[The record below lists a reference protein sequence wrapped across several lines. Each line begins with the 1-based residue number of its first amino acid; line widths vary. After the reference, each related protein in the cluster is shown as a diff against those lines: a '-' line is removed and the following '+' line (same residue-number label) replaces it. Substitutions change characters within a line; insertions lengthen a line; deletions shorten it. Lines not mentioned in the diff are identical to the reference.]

1 MRQCCSPPRRW
12 WGRAM
17 PHLDH
22 QQPLRQFH
30 PIDRW
35 RVRQLHIQIR
45 RRCGT
50 DLRGA
55 VPHRLRRRAGW
66 VSVHRRMPS
75 GRCAVHHGALVVRT
89 RPAALKNAAK
99 HGWLKDCPLSGRI
112 EVELNVRNEGALPT
126 DRNWAVRGLSAFNS
140 QIAESRHSGSDPNY
154 RCRCRRNSNPKPDP
168 GSAALRRFWFSARS
182 MGSTYR

>member
-1 MRQCCSPPRRW
+1 MACFATPCGLRYAAHCFKSAHAQQRGSALIPAGGKHGVTSLLHHWSPFSLPCWSPSPVSRVVQRLRQCCSPPRCW

-35 RVRQLHIQIR
+35 RMRQLHIQIR

-66 VSVHRRMPS
+66 VSVYRRMPS

-99 HGWLKDCPLSGRI
+99 HGWLKR
-112 EVELNVRNEGALPT
+112 
-126 DRNWAVRGLSAFNS
+126 LSAFGSNR
-140 QIAESRHSGSDPNY
+140 SRVE
-154 RCRCRRNSNPKPDP
+154 CPK
-168 GSAALRRFWFSARS
+168 
-182 MGSTYR
+182 

>member
-1 MRQCCSPPRRW
+1 MKRADPAGSLLHHWSPFSSPCWSPSPISRVVRRLRQCCSPPRRW

-75 GRCAVHHGALVVRT
+75 DDPFSDCTRDRLLLRLGYRSPTVQHTLYEPPFSRMGGVGSVSGAW
-89 RPAALKNAAK
+89 PQD
-99 HGWLKDCPLSGRI
+99 G
-112 EVELNVRNEGALPT
+112 
-126 DRNWAVRGLSAFNS
+126 
-140 QIAESRHSGSDPNY
+140 
-154 RCRCRRNSNPKPDP
+154 
-168 GSAALRRFWFSARS
+168 
-182 MGSTYR
+182 

>member
-1 MRQCCSPPRRW
+1 MKRADPAGSLLHHWSPFSSPCWSPSAISRVVRRLRQCCSPPRRW

-75 GRCAVHHGALVVRT
+75 GRCAVHYGALVVRT

-99 HGWLKDCPLSGRI
+99 HGWLKR
-112 EVELNVRNEGALPT
+112 
-126 DRNWAVRGLSAFNS
+126 LSAFGSNRS
-140 QIAESRHSGSDPNY
+140 QVE
-154 RCRCRRNSNPKPDP
+154 CPKL
-168 GSAALRRFWFSARS
+168 GRFADWLKIGR
-182 MGSTYR
+182 